1 MAHTPAPHMARL
13 PATRIDGSPGRPVG
27 VGSGTRWS
35 LAPRPCLFSK
45 AVALIAHDGKKA
57 ELARFVARFRDRLE
71 GVPIVATRTTGAMLE
86 AAGFTVERV
95 ASGPEG
101 GDVQIAARIVEGSIG
116 SVIFFK
122 DPMVDHPH
130 AADIDALLRLCDVY
144 DVPLA
149 TNQRTAELIVRGMR
163 AAEGIRTTVPAS
175 PAGASAG
182 R

>member
-1 MAHTPAPHMARL
+1 M
-13 PATRIDGSPGRPVG
+13 
-27 VGSGTRWS
+27 
-35 LAPRPCLFSK
+35 
-45 AVALIAHDGKKA
+45 
-57 ELARFVARFRDRLE
+57 
-71 GVPIVATRTTGAMLE
+71 
-86 AAGFTVERV
+86 ERV

-122 DPMVDHPH
+122 DPMVDHAH

-163 AAEGIRTTVPAS
+163 AAEGIRTTGPAS